1 MANKHLKKPD
11 TSPQAETAP
20 QKARHAKQPESPK
33 KAGDKRPDKGKKTA
47 KGKKDPK
54 RDTAQEQVI
63 SLTDALT
70 SQVEASL
77 NQSKAQPAGAAD
89 APGEKVPSKA
99 KAGPKTKAASGE
111 KVPSKAKAASKAK
124 ARTESGTRAA
134 SGTKA
139 APAEEA
145 TSEKKAPKPK
155 HTVSRR
161 SRAPASKE
169 KADPAQKAEDG
180 AAGRHDA
187 AREEKKPVNFH
198 RDKAKPVPGGK
209 KPLLSHRDR
218 VGAVISLIAAV
229 VLLAA
234 TAVVWVYKDSF
245 SPDGMVFSADTAA
258 VAREEYVFD
267 AGSGEAFAA
276 AGKGLAVANTS
287 GFELLDGDGTA
298 VTSMV
303 MQMENPAATGCD
315 SFAVFYDLGGRRL
328 AVARFDGTV
337 EEIDTEGSILSAT
350 VSEGG
355 YLAIT
360 TEHTGY
366 RALVTVYDPD
376 LEEIYEWYSSS
387 AWVISATVSP
397 DGRKLAV
404 LSYTASGS
412 EVRFFRLN
420 DEDQTGS
427 FAAEGTVL
435 LDVHWFTSNKLC
447 ALSSEQV
454 LFFSADGEWENTYSF
469 NGQYLVGYTFDGSNC
484 AAFALSPYRAGTT
497 ATLVSLD
504 PNGEE
509 LGTSDI
515 QSEIVCLTA
524 SDLEVMVLCSDGATL
539 YNSSLDE
546 KGRLNGLPGFKYGLL
561 RNRGE
566 ALLIASN
573 YAEVYTF

>member
-1 MANKHLKKPD
+1 MANKHLKKTD
-11 TSPQAETAP
+11 TSPQTEATAP
-20 QKARHAKQPESPK
+20 KARHAKPADAPK
-33 KAGDKRPDKGKKTA
+33 KTGPKATAGGKTSA
-47 KGKKDPK
+47 KGKKAPK
-54 RDTAQEQVI
+54 QDQAQEQVI
-63 SLTDALT
+63 SLTEALT
-70 SQVEASL
+70 AQVEASL
-77 NQSKAQPAGAAD
+77 SQSRAAD
-89 APGEKVPSKA
+89 TPKKKAPSKA
-99 KAGPKTKAASGE
+99 KAGPKAKAAPKEKSAPKTKAEPKKKAASKTKAASKE
-111 KVPSKAKAASKAK
+111 KAEPK
-124 ARTESGTRAA
+124 
-134 SGTKA
+134 
-139 APAEEA
+139 EEA
-145 TSEKKAPKPK
+145 PPEKKPAKPK

-161 SRAPASKE
+161 PKAPAKE
-169 KADPAQKAEDG
+169 KADTAPEEEPS
-180 AAGRHDA
+180 GRHDA
-187 AREEKKPVNFH
+187 AREQTEPVNFR
-198 RDKAKPVPGGK
+198 RDKAKPIPGGK
-209 KPLLSHRDR
+209 KPLLSYRDR

-287 GFELLDGDGTA
+287 GFELLDGNGSA

-337 EEIDTEGSILSAT
+337 EEIDTEGNILSAT

-355 YLAIT
+355 YLAVT

-366 RALVTVYDPD
+366 RALVTVYDPQM
-376 LEEIYEWYSSS
+376 EEIYEWYSSS
-387 AWVISATVSP
+387 AWVISASVSP

-420 DEDQTGS
+420 DEDQIGS
-427 FAAEGTVL
+427 FAAERTVL

-447 ALSSEQV
+447 AISSEQV
-454 LFFSADGEWENTYSF
+454 LFFNASGEWENTYSF
-469 NGQYLVGYTFDGSNC
+469 NGQYLVGYTFDGGNC

-497 ATLVSLD
+497 ATLVSLG
-504 PNGEE
+504 PSGEE
-509 LGTSDI
+509 MGAADV

-524 SDLEVMVLCSDGATL
+524 SDLEVMVLCSDGAVL
-539 YNSSLDE
+539 YNSSLAE

-561 RNRGE
+561 RDRGE